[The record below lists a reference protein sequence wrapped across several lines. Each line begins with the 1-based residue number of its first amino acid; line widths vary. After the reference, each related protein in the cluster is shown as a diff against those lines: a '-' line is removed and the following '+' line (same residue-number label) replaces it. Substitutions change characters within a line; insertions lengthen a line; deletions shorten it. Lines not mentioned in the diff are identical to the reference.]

1 MKQFALGVVVGIF
14 AKKYIHT
21 SVCIGLEYFHNVRNS
36 LKQPSKKC
44 FPVLSMDF
52 VCKVKNQERFDEIL
66 RSDEYKHKKKLMFQ
80 PNIEYYPDHHLF
92 RSEIDDLDRINKY
105 INDKE
110 DFLSTIDDLDTSLDL
125 ELFRSLGDIFIFITY
140 IYHDKKY
147 TTVYHDGAIINSN
160 DFILNKG
167 TSFYENFSDIICANI
182 KYSDH
187 TEYLTSYF
195 KQFVNNTCSLTPELI
210 LYNYPLIDKI
220 EKEYTLVILKNNKML
235 RYLKTQELK

>member
-1 MKQFALGVVVGIF
+1 MIIGFSGKKQSGKSTSSNFIISLFIAQLEIAQKVSINPNGQIVVSDLLNDRNYAGIF
-14 AKKYIHT
+14 D
-21 SVCIGLEYFHNVRNS
+21 
-36 LKQPSKKC
+36 
-44 FPVLSMDF
+44 LS
-52 VCKVKNQERFDEIL
+52 
-66 RSDEYKHKKKLMFQ
+66 
-80 PNIEYYPDHHLF
+80 NIN
-92 RSEIDDLDRINKY
+92 R
-105 INDKE
+105 
-110 DFLSTIDDLDTSLDL
+110 
-125 ELFRSLGDIFIFITY
+125 
-140 IYHDKKY
+140 
-147 TTVYHDGAIINSN
+147 N

-220 EKEYTLVILKNNKML
+220 EKEYILVILKNNKIL